1 MWRQGPIWEPKDSSF
16 RPYSI
21 ITLICF
27 YIGKFL
33 WAVVPKACVGTV
45 HGS

>member
-21 ITLICF
+21 ITLISF
-27 YIGKFL
+27 YIGKYFGRL
-33 WAVVPKACVGTV
+33 FRTRP
-45 HGS
+45 